1 LWAYEGTGVVPDA
14 ITVAKALGGGLPI
27 GALVTG
33 PRLADVL
40 EPGDHGSTFGGNPLA
55 CAAALATLET
65 IETDG
70 LTAHATEVGEHLG
83 ARLRALADDF
93 PSVQGER
100 GRGLMRALLLTAD
113 LAPRLQSAALEHGLI
128 VNAIGARCLRL
139 VPPLIVTRE
148 QVDRAVDSL
157 AVCLDLLHGAP

>member
-1 LWAYEGTGVVPDA
+1 
-14 ITVAKALGGGLPI
+14 
-27 GALVTG
+27 
-33 PRLADVL
+33 VL